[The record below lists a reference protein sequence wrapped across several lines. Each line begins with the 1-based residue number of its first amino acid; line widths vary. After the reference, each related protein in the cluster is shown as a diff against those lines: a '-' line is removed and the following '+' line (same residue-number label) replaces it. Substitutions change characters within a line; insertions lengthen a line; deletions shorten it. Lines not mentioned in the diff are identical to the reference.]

1 MSNLILY
8 IASSLDGYIA
18 RPDGSIDWLTSL
30 PNPSS
35 EDYGYT
41 ALLARISTIVMGRK
55 TYDDIIGF
63 GVEWPYP
70 GLTTYV
76 VSSNQSWMPQSPDT
90 FLLDG
95 AVEVALQKLKRESEK
110 DIWLVGGAQLITTA
124 LRHRLLDTM
133 ILTVVPTVI
142 GSGIPLFS
150 GDTGES
156 QWALTEV
163 RSFDTGLVN
172 LTYQKAGKD

>member
-1 MSNLILY
+1 MGKLILY

-41 ALLARISTIVMGRK
+41 ELLARISTIVMGRK

-63 GVEWPYP
+63 DMEWPYS
-70 GLTTYV
+70 GLTTFV
-76 VSSNQSWMPQSPDT
+76 VSSDKSWMPRSPESY
-90 FLLDG
+90 LLQG
-95 AVEVALQKLKRESEK
+95 EVKQALQKLKSDAEK
-110 DIWLVGGAQLITTA
+110 DVWLVGGATLITAA
-124 LRHRLLDTM
+124 LRHKLLDTM
-133 ILTVVPTVI
+133 IIAVIPTII
-142 GSGIPLFS
+142 GAGIPLFS

-156 QWALTEV
+156 KWALTEV
-163 RSFDTGLVN
+163 KSFDTGVVN
-172 LTYQKAGKD
+172 LTYQKTD